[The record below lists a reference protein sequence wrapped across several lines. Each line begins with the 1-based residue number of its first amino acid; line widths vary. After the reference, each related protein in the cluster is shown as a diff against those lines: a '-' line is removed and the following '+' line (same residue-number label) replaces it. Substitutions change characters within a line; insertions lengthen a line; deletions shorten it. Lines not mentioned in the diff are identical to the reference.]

1 MYSNRGQTCKMPSV
15 YKMRWAKV
23 GEMKLGFRIPS
34 VGPEERVELMMMR
47 TYQSPNETF
56 ALLLEL
62 ERLPK
67 KAGFQGM
74 GNKFSPQRRV
84 FYFGFVKAEIVLR
97 HATLFESTSQKQTH
111 PKHTTLQMANKHTE
125 RCST

>member
-62 ERLPK
+62 EKIAEEGWFP
-67 KAGFQGM
+67 
-74 GNKFSPQRRV
+74 GN
-84 FYFGFVKAEIVLR
+84 GE
-97 HATLFESTSQKQTH
+97 
-111 PKHTTLQMANKHTE
+111 
-125 RCST
+125 